1 MKLSEDERAG
11 LDVLRAKMTEDLA
24 MEVVKFRRMKKAP
37 ITARI
42 ARALLKEY
50 EAYGNIE
57 EAVDKHLVRGWVGFE
72 AIWVKKAQGFTD
84 QNHPTPRPS
93 VNYGQAEI
101 VKPPEPLTEEE
112 KARRHAKAAE
122 ARALLAGASTSMRM
136 N

>member
-11 LDVLRAKMTEDLA
+11 LDTLKAKMTEDLA
-24 MEVVKFRRMKKAP
+24 MEVVKFRRQKKAP

-72 AIWVKKAQGFTD
+72 AVWVKKAQGFTD
-84 QNHPTPRPS
+84 QNHPTPRPTA
-93 VNYGQAEI
+93 NYGSPKHANDEPASATVDPERRRQLAEM
-101 VKPPEPLTEEE
+101 
-112 KARRHAKAAE
+112 ARNAARGM
-122 ARALLAGASTSMRM
+122 RA